1 MGAIDVTKAI
11 KNNQGKPGRNSIDL
25 YLSGYHM
32 LGGLIAGLVITK
44 ILDSTHVTDM
54 MQQKKITRGILT
66 GHPIQNVG
74 DGIKLDKLVPMALST
89 ALTIGE
95 VFFKLKGGASAGAGM
110 VLGYTYMQTS
120 KKSDYIGDMKG

>member
-54 MQQKKITRGILT
+54 MQQKKNYKMNL
-66 GHPIQNVG
+66 
-74 DGIKLDKLVPMALST
+74 DGPSYP
-89 ALTIGE
+89 E
-95 VFFKLKGGASAGAGM
+95 RW
-110 VLGYTYMQTS
+110 
-120 KKSDYIGDMKG
+120 

>member
-1 MGAIDVTKAI
+1 M
-11 KNNQGKPGRNSIDL
+11 
-25 YLSGYHM
+25 
-32 LGGLIAGLVITK
+32 
-44 ILDSTHVTDM
+44 
-54 MQQKKITRGILT
+54 T